1 MGEHGIKSENKTVPD
16 FDCTDGLS
24 ILDENV
30 SKVNDFLE
38 VLRAR
43 G

>member
-1 MGEHGIKSENKTVPD
+1 
-16 FDCTDGLS
+16 LS

-43 G
+43 GWIICLKINAKKTKLFIDVD